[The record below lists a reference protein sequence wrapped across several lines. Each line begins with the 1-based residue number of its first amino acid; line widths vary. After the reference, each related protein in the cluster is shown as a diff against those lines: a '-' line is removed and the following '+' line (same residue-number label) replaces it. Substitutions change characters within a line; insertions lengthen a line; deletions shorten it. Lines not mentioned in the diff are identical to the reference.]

1 MNRSRIR
8 QLVGIGLISA
18 ALGFATSSSTQDM
31 VKLRLAGRYYAEPA
45 TVHISVSVL
54 PDNNNR
60 VLRIE
65 ADGETFFRSADVP
78 LDGASAPKF
87 HAIAFKN
94 VPAGEYVVRAQ
105 LMSEGDV
112 RAVAQ
117 DQLTV
122 ISSH

>member
-1 MNRSRIR
+1 MNRTRIR
-8 QLVGIGLISA
+8 QLAGIGLISA
-18 ALGFATSSSTQDM
+18 VFGFATSGSTQDM

-45 TVHISVSVL
+45 TVNISVSVQ
-54 PDNNNR
+54 PDDSNR

-78 LDGASAPKF
+78 LEGASAPKF

-105 LMSEGDV
+105 LLSKGDV
-112 RAVAQ
+112 RAVSQ
-117 DQLTV
+117 EMLTV
-122 ISSH
+122 ISNR